1 MTVFKRLMKLV
12 KPHWWRLLLAMIC
25 MGLVAACTAGVAY
38 LIKPLL
44 DEVFIARD
52 LAKLKVIPGLVLV
65 VYVAKG
71 VFFFFQAYW
80 MNFVGMTIV
89 NDLRVALYTHMNRL
103 SLSFF
108 HKHPSGLLISRI
120 TNDVH
125 LIQSAVTNV
134 VTGLIMDVFTII
146 GLVFVVFYRDWK
158 LAIIGLFVMPLG
170 LYPIIYFG
178 RRLRHLATD
187 GQKVNADLTSILT
200 ETFHGIRIVKAFNM
214 QNYENNRFI
223 KECRKAVN
231 IVMRTVTIRS
241 ISSPLMESLGGF
253 CVAGIIWY
261 GGYAV
266 IKGEST
272 PGSFISFMTALL
284 LLYEP
289 VKRVTR
295 MNVSIQQGVSAGE
308 RVFQILDIEPEI
320 QDKPGAVDLPPVRTE
335 GVEFRDVYFGYEDE
349 ENVLKGINLKV
360 KPSEVL
366 AIVGVSGGGKT
377 TLVNLIPR
385 FYDVREGSVL
395 VDGHDVRDV
404 TVKSLRDQIAIV
416 SQRVILFNDT
426 VRHNIAYGNL
436 DKSEEEIIAAAK
448 ASYAHDFI
456 TAMPKGYDTIIGE
469 HGVRLSGGE
478 QQRVAMARALL
489 KNAPILV
496 LDEATSSLDTESEL
510 AVQRALENLMRGR
523 TTFVIAHR
531 LSTVRNADR
540 IIVISKGRIVEEGN
554 HETLLERDGEYRRLY
569 DIQFQ
574 VDDGIDL
581 GDQASASPEKITSGS

>member
-1 MTVFKRLMKLV
+1 MSVFKRLMQLV

-25 MGLVAACTAGVAY
+25 MGLVAACTSAVAY

-52 LAKLKVIPGLVLV
+52 LAKLKVIPGLVLI
-65 VYVAKG
+65 VYVSKG
-71 VFFFFQAYW
+71 LFFFGQAYW

-103 SLSFF
+103 SLAFF
-108 HKHPSGLLISRI
+108 HRNSSGLLISRI
-120 TNDVH
+120 TNDVN
-125 LIQSAVTNV
+125 LIQGAVTNV
-134 VTGLIMDVFTII
+134 VTGLVMDIFTII
-146 GLVFVVFYRDWK
+146 GLVFVIFYRDWK
-158 LAIIGLFVMPLG
+158 LAIIGMFVMPLG
-170 LYPIIYFG
+170 VYPIAYFG

-187 GQKVNADLTSILT
+187 GQVVMADLTSILT
-200 ETFHGIRIVKAFNM
+200 ETFQGIRIVKAFNM

-223 KECRKAVN
+223 AECRRSIN
-231 IVMRTVTIRS
+231 IIMRTVTIRS
-241 ISSPLMESLGGF
+241 ISSPLMESLGGL

-289 VKRVTR
+289 IKRVTR
-295 MNVSIQQGVSAGE
+295 MNVSIQQGVAAGE
-308 RVFQILDIEPEI
+308 RVFEILDIEPEI
-320 QDKPGAVDLPPVRTE
+320 QNKPDAVDIPPVQTE

-349 ENVLKGINLKV
+349 EDVLKGINLKV
-360 KPSEVL
+360 RPGEVL

-385 FYDVREGSVL
+385 FYDVRQGAIL
-395 VDGHDVRDV
+395 VEGHDVRDV
-404 TVKSLRDQIAIV
+404 TVESLRDQIAIV

-426 VRHNIAYGNL
+426 VRHNIAYGSL
-436 DKSEEEIIAAAK
+436 EKSEEEIMAAAR
-448 ASYAHDFI
+448 ASYAHEFI

-469 HGVRLSGGE
+469 QGVRLSGGE

-540 IIVISKGRIVEEGN
+540 IIVISHGRIVEEGN
-554 HETLLERDGEYRRLY
+554 HEKLLELNGEYRRLY

-574 VDDGIDL
+574 VDDGLDL
-581 GDQASASPEKITSGS
+581 GDQTAAKPEAPAGGK